1 MRSSSIARLR
11 SRSAG
16 ACERALPQAC
26 IATELDGLPHQVVEL
41 VGAELEPDAIIVDV
55 GAGSGLFSSCFAHAM
70 PRSTIFALEV
80 RTDALQLLH
89 EKVRNEA
96 LTGRLVPMR
105 MSETAVPALPGGTKA
120 DLIFVCD
127 VLDFVAP
134 AAKESFLLSLRAL
147 LGPQGRYSLHQL
159 DRSLWMKP

>member
-1 MRSSSIARLR
+1 
-11 SRSAG
+11 
-16 ACERALPQAC
+16 
-26 IATELDGLPHQVVEL
+26 
-41 VGAELEPDAIIVDV
+41 
-55 GAGSGLFSSCFAHAM
+55 M

-96 LTGRLVPMR
+96 LTGRVVPMR
-105 MSETAVPALPGGTKA
+105 MGETAVPALPGGTKA

-134 AAKESFLLSLRAL
+134 AIKESFLLSLRAL
-147 LGPQGRYSLHQL
+147 LGPQGRYTLHQL
-159 DRSLWMKP
+159 DRSLWMKPDDL